1 MTTETHKTVADLY
14 RVADG
19 QKAELVDGEVMLM
32 SPTGK
37 KSTYAAGEVVASL
50 RQYSHETRSGWAVQD
65 NAGFMVNLPHR
76 QSLSPDASFYTGQ
89 DTANSMDF
97 FEGAPVFAAEV
108 RSKWDY
114 GSTAE
119 RAMALKRADYFAAG
133 TRVVW
138 DVDLQSPDVVRVYR
152 ADAPDQ
158 PTIYRRAEIAEAEPA
173 VPGWT
178 MPVDDL
184 FPPDWLT

>member
-1 MTTETHKTVADLY
+1 MTTETRATIADLY
-14 RVADG
+14 RVLDD
-19 QKAELVDGEVMLM
+19 QKAELVNGEVQLM

-76 QSLSPDASFYTGQ
+76 QSLSPDASFYTGK
-89 DTANSMDF
+89 DTANSLDF
-97 FEGAPVFAAEV
+97 FESAPIFAVEV
-108 RSKWDY
+108 RSKGDY
-114 GSTAE
+114 GATAE
-119 RAMALKRADYFAAG
+119 RAMATKRADYFAAG
-133 TRVVW
+133 TQVVW
-138 DVDLQSPDVVRVYR
+138 DVDLQSPDVVRVYH

-158 PTIYRRAEIAEAEPA
+158 PTIYRRGEIAAAEPA

>member
-1 MTTETHKTVADLY
+1 MTTKTHATIADLY

-19 QKAELVDGEVMLM
+19 QKAELVDGEVQLM

-50 RQYSHETRSGWAVQD
+50 RQYSRETRSGWAVQD
-65 NAGFMVNLPHR
+65 NAGFVVNLPHR
-76 QSLSPDASFYTGQ
+76 QSLSPDAAFYTGK
-89 DTANSMDF
+89 DSADSMDF
-97 FEGAPVFAAEV
+97 FEGAPVFAVEV
-108 RSKWDY
+108 RSKNDY
-114 GSTAE
+114 GATAE
-119 RAMALKRADYFAAG
+119 RAMATKRADYFAAG
-133 TRVVW
+133 TLVVW

-152 ADAPDQ
+152 AATTPP
-158 PTIYRRAEIAEAEPA
+158 PTIYRRGEMAEAEPA